1 MGQAVAVSPK
11 TAAQW
16 LEEGLKALELAHS
29 ADTTSELRGDRET
42 AVAAFTQ
49 ALSLQPELLAALI
62 HRAFTLA
69 DLEEHEPALD
79 AFVAAL
85 EVAPSNVAL
94 RFGAAESM
102 VALKKHGP
110 ALEACEAVLKLQPD
124 HRTAPFLRARLLSLL
139 ERDAEAVA
147 AWDALL
153 PTLKDGGPNSPP
165 VARMM
170 RACSLA
176 RLGRAEAMAA
186 FGEVFDEGVDRFSV
200 GFRGNPVAEALRL
213 YEPARAAFQAF
224 ISANR
229 ATRLAM
235 AAEAWLAAG
244 RPLEALETA
253 RLLIDANPGDSRR
266 WFHLAEVHAAAE
278 RNTEAL
284 AAYDQSLALEPG
296 FLGAQA
302 RRTIVAARIHVT
314 PAQGGAPESD

>member
-1 MGQAVAVSPK
+1 MPMNPK

-16 LEEGLKALELAHS
+16 LDEGLKALELSHS
-29 ADTTSELRGDRET
+29 ADSISELRGDRES

-49 ALSLQPELLAALI
+49 ALALEPKLLGALI

-69 DLEEHEPALD
+69 DLEEHEQALD

-94 RFGAAESM
+94 RFGAVESM
-102 VALKKHGP
+102 VALKTYAP
-110 ALEACEAVLKLQPD
+110 ALEACEAVVRLQPD
-124 HRTAPFLRARLLSLL
+124 HRTAPFVRARLLSLL
-139 ERDAEAVA
+139 ERDTEAVE

-153 PTLKDGGPNSPP
+153 PTMKDGGPGSIA

-176 RLGRAEAMAA
+176 RLGRADATTA
-186 FGEVFDEGVDRFSV
+186 FREIFDGGVDRFSV
-200 GFRGNPVAEALRL
+200 GFRGNPIAEALRQF
-213 YEPARAAFQAF
+213 EPARAAFQAF
-224 ISANR
+224 IAANR

-235 AAEAWLAAG
+235 AAEAWLAAD
-244 RPLEALETA
+244 RPVEALETA
-253 RLLIDANPGDSRR
+253 RVLVEANPSDSRR
-266 WFHLAEVHAAAE
+266 WFHVAEVHAAAG
-278 RNTEAL
+278 RVDEAL

-302 RRTIVAARIHVT
+302 RRKVVADGARR
-314 PAQGGAPESD
+314 D

>member
-1 MGQAVAVSPK
+1 MSAK

-16 LEEGLKALELAHS
+16 LDEGLEALELSRS
-29 ADTTSELRGDRET
+29 ADSISELRGARES
-42 AVAAFTQ
+42 AVGAFTQ
-49 ALSLQPELLAALI
+49 ALVLEPALLPALL

-69 DLEEHEPALD
+69 ELEEHETALD

-94 RFGAAESM
+94 RFGAVESM
-102 VALKKHGP
+102 VALKKYAP
-110 ALEACEAVLKLQPD
+110 ALDACETVVKLQPD
-124 HRTAPFLRARLLSLL
+124 HRSATFLRARLLSWL
-139 ERDAEAVA
+139 ERDTEAVA

-153 PTLKDGGPNSPP
+153 PTLKDGGPGSAA

-176 RLGRAEAMAA
+176 RLGRADATTA
-186 FGEVFDEGVDRFSV
+186 FREVFDDGGDRFSV

-224 ISANR
+224 TSENR

-244 RPLEALETA
+244 RPVEALETA
-253 RLLIDANPGDSRR
+253 RQQVEANPSDSRS
-266 WFHLAEVHAAAE
+266 WFHLAEVHAAAG
-278 RNTEAL
+278 RVAEAL

-296 FLGAQA
+296 FLGAKA
-302 RRTIVAARIHVT
+302 RRKVVAE
-314 PAQGGAPESD
+314 GGQEPRAAS